1 MRSFRGQISLNMLS
15 EPINY
20 EFLTDDNA
28 TEAEI
33 EAAAKEAAIEE
44 VGLEWEWEEDE

>member
-1 MRSFRGQISLNMLS
+1 MRSFRGQISLNMLN

-28 TEAEI
+28 SREEI